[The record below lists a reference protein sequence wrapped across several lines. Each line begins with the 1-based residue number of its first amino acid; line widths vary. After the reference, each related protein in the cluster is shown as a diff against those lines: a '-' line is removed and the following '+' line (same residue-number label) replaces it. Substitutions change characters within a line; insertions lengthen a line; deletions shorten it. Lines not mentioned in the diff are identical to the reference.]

1 MRKAPLPPMRNCI
14 DTVFLSC
21 FSGEE
26 LNTLITLLDMAVV
39 DLTSRSEGSRP
50 RLVGDGNEG
59 YTLLVEDVEI
69 VSALELREAIIL
81 LAASHCV
88 FAQKYG
94 DKRNLII
101 FIEHAV
107 FQIRPT
113 QYMPRRVRL
122 ALDMVRE

>member
-1 MRKAPLPPMRNCI
+1 
-14 DTVFLSC
+14 
-21 FSGEE
+21 
-26 LNTLITLLDMAVV
+26 MAVV
-39 DLTSRSEGSRP
+39 DITSRSGGSRP

-59 YTLLVEDVEI
+59 YTLLVEDVEV
-69 VSALELREAIIL
+69 VSGLEVREAVIL

-94 DKRNLII
+94 ENRNLVI

-113 QYMPRRVRL
+113 QYIPRKNTKCNFTY
-122 ALDMVRE
+122 ANYENIE